1 MKVGFIGLGRMGQP
15 MARRLLEAGHDVKG
29 YNRTYAKAAALV
41 PAGATIVRGI
51 ADAVGDREVAI
62 TMLGADEDLA
72 KVIGGTGGIAA
83 NLPRGAIHVG
93 MGTHSVAI
101 SRRAAAIH
109 RDAGQ
114 VYVAA
119 PVLGRPDAA
128 AAGELGIVTAGP
140 PEAVETCGP
149 LFAAMGRRC
158 FDAGEAPEG
167 AASLKL
173 ANNFVLGCAIEVMG
187 EAFTLV
193 RRYGVGPETL
203 YDVLTDGVFAC
214 TAYRV
219 YGDIIAKEDWDRV
232 GMTASLGLK
241 DANLAL
247 AAAEAE
253 LVPLPSANV
262 WRDRLIGAIAH
273 GDGER
278 DWAVVAREQ
287 ARASGLE

>member
-1 MKVGFIGLGRMGQP
+1 MKVGFIGLGRMGQA
-15 MARRLLEAGHDVKG
+15 MARRLLEAGHEVKG
-29 YNRTYAKAAALV
+29 YNRTHAKAEALA
-41 PAGATIVRGI
+41 PAGAIVVRSI
-51 ADAVGDREVAI
+51 ADAVSDREAVI
-62 TMLGADEDLA
+62 TMLGGDEDLA
-72 KVIGGTGGIAA
+72 LVVEGAGGIAA

-93 MGTHSVAI
+93 MGTHSVAM

-109 RDAGQ
+109 GGAGQ
-114 VYVAA
+114 AYVAA

-149 LFAAMGRRC
+149 LFAAMGRRR
-158 FDAGEAPEG
+158 FAAGEAPEA
-167 AASLKL
+167 AASVKL

-187 EAFTLV
+187 EAFALI
-193 RRYGVGPETL
+193 RRYGVRPETL

-214 TAYRV
+214 TAYKV
-219 YGDIIAKEDWDRV
+219 YGDIIAKQDWDRV

-247 AAAEAE
+247 AAADAE

-262 WRDRLIGAIAH
+262 WRDRLLGAIAH

>member
-1 MKVGFIGLGRMGQP
+1 MKVGFIGLGRMGQG
-15 MARRLLEAGHDVKG
+15 MARRLLEAGHEVRG
-29 YNRTYAKAAALV
+29 YNRTYEKAAALA
-41 PAGATIVRGI
+41 PAGADVVRSI
-51 ADAVGDREVAI
+51 AEAVVDREVTI
-62 TMLGADEDLA
+62 TMLGSDDDLA
-72 KVIGGTGGIAA
+72 EVVEGAGGIAA
-83 NLPRGAIHVG
+83 TMPKGRIHLG
-93 MGTHSVAI
+93 MGTHSVAM
-101 SRRAAAIH
+101 SRKAAAIH
-109 RDAGQ
+109 ADAGQ
-114 VYVAA
+114 TYVAA

-128 AAGELGIVTAGP
+128 AAGQLGILTAGP
-140 PEAVETCGP
+140 REAVETCRP

-158 FDAGEAPEG
+158 FDAGDAPEA

-187 EAFTLV
+187 EAFALV
-193 RRYGVGPETL
+193 RRYGVRPETL
-203 YDVLTDGVFAC
+203 YDMLTDGIFDC
-214 TAYRV
+214 TGYKV

-247 AAAEAE
+247 AAAEAAG
-253 LVPLPSANV
+253 VPLPSANV

>member
-1 MKVGFIGLGRMGQP
+1 MKVGFIGLGRMGQN
-15 MARRLLEAGHDVKG
+15 MARRILEAGHDLRG
-29 YNRTYAKAAALV
+29 YNRTYAKAEALAG
-41 PAGATIVRGI
+41 AGATVARSI
-51 ADAVGDREVAI
+51 ADAVSDREVAI
-62 TMLGADEDLA
+62 TMLGGDDDLA
-72 KVIGGTGGIAA
+72 HVVEGEGGVAA

-93 MGTHSVAI
+93 MGTHGVAM

-128 AAGELGIVTAGP
+128 AAGELGIVAAGP
-140 PEAVETCGP
+140 PAALAACAP
-149 LFAAMGRRC
+149 LFEAMGRRC
-158 FDAGEAPEG
+158 FEAGEAPES
-167 AASLKL
+167 AASVKL
-173 ANNFVLGCAIEVMG
+173 ANNFVLGCAIEAMG
-187 EAFTLV
+187 EAFSLV
-193 RRYGVGPETL
+193 RRYGVRPETL

-214 TAYRV
+214 TAYKV

-232 GMTASLGLK
+232 GMTAALGLK

-247 AAAEAE
+247 AAAEAGR
-253 LVPLPSANV
+253 VPLPSANV
-262 WRDRLIGAIAH
+262 WRDRLLGAIAH

>member
-1 MKVGFIGLGRMGQP
+1 MKVGFIGLGRMGQN
-15 MARRLLEAGHDVKG
+15 MARRILEAGHDLKG
-29 YNRTYAKAAALV
+29 YNRTHAKAAALA
-41 PAGATIVRGI
+41 PAGATPVRSV
-51 ADAVGDREVAI
+51 ADAVSDREVAI
-62 TMLGADEDLA
+62 TMLGGDDDLA
-72 KVIGGTGGIAA
+72 QVVEGEEGIAA

-93 MGTHSVAI
+93 MGTHSVAM

-109 RDAGQ
+109 EDAGQ

-140 PEAVETCGP
+140 AASVATCAP

-158 FDAGEAPEG
+158 FAAGEAPES
-167 AASLKL
+167 AASVKL
-173 ANNFVLGCAIEVMG
+173 ANNFVLGCAIETMG
-187 EAFTLV
+187 EAFSLV
-193 RRYGVGPETL
+193 RRYGVRPETL

-214 TAYRV
+214 TAYKV

-232 GMTASLGLK
+232 GMTAALGLK

-247 AAAEAE
+247 AAAEAGR
-253 LVPLPSANV
+253 VPLPSANV
-262 WRDRLIGAIAH
+262 WRDRLLGAIAH

>member
-1 MKVGFIGLGRMGQP
+1 MKVGFIGLGRMGQA
-15 MARRLLEAGHDVKG
+15 MAKRLLEAGHEVRG
-29 YNRTYAKAAALV
+29 HNRTYAKAAALA
-41 PAGATIVRGI
+41 PAGATIVNSV
-51 ADAVGDREVAI
+51 ADAVCDREVAI

-72 KVIGGTGGIAA
+72 RVIEGAGGIAA

-93 MGTHSVAI
+93 MGTHSVAM

-109 RDAGQ
+109 ADAGQ

-140 PEAVETCGP
+140 EAAVEACAP

-158 FDAGEAPEG
+158 FAAGETPEA
-167 AASLKL
+167 AASVKL

-187 EAFTLV
+187 EAFALI
-193 RRYGVGPETL
+193 RRYGVRPETL
-203 YDVLTDGVFAC
+203 YDVMTDGVFAC
-214 TAYRV
+214 TAYKV

-247 AAAEAE
+247 AAADAE
-253 LVPLPSANV
+253 RVPLPSANV
-262 WRDRLIGAIAH
+262 WRDRLLGAIAH